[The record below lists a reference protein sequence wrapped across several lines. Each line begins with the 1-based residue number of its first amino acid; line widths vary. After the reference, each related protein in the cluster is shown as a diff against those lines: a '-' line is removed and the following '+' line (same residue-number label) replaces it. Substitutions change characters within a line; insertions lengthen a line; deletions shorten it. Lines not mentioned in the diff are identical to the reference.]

1 MIFVKRYCVTNLVSD
16 TSVLLYLG
24 RIQHLDLLD
33 TLFTN
38 ILIPQAVISELD
50 AGRTLRTDTVNP
62 RRFTWMQIVEVST
75 EEIAQLP
82 SNTLG
87 AGEQAVIAYTHR
99 NPDCLAGLDDKLARQ
114 LAQSLEI
121 DIIGL
126 IGILIKAKRAGAIPQ
141 IRPLLDQLRTEGFR
155 LHHNVYQEAL
165 YLSQETSKE

>member
-1 MIFVKRYCVTNLVSD
+1 MTNLVSD

-38 ILIPQAVISELD
+38 ILIPQAVLSELD
-50 AGRTLRTDTVNP
+50 VGRTLRADTVNP
-62 RRFTWMQIVEVST
+62 RHFAWMQIVKVST

-87 AGEQAVIAYTHR
+87 AGEQAVIAYTR
-99 NPDCLAGLDDKLARQ
+99 RTTDSLAGLDDKLARQ
-114 LAQSLEI
+114 LAQSLRI
-121 DIIGL
+121 DVIGL

-141 IRPLLDQLRTEGFR
+141 VRPLLDYLRIEGFR
-155 LHHNVYQEAL
+155 LHQNVYQEAL